1 MGVFLSEDDDLFKN
15 MIIFGIFR
23 IIIIIFEI
31 IFKSVLILKKNQIT
45 NLSTKKKLKTKI
57 KSCDDKA
64 TNFHNKE
71 IPTVVVTTDSTFK
84 NDENYYLQVF
94 LKEYKYTEQ

>member
-31 IFKSVLILKKNQIT
+31 IFKSVLILKKN
-45 NLSTKKKLKTKI
+45 
-57 KSCDDKA
+57 
-64 TNFHNKE
+64 
-71 IPTVVVTTDSTFK
+71 
-84 NDENYYLQVF
+84 
-94 LKEYKYTEQ
+94 